1 MDEPFQSSVDDVI
14 NVYQSSG
21 TAASP
26 IRIHDNYIQGA
37 FPNNPLTD
45 GYSGGGIITDGGV
58 ADTQA
63 SASAYVAMEDNQ
75 MSAPPITACRSP
87 TGTTSRSATTGSSP
101 AACSPDGRDIA
112 AQNVGIYISDIYRD
126 AQGKGNVEHGT
137 MYNDHALGNVTGWVN
152 KAPRLAGQGYRND
165 YYFSIPDSG
174 SDYAR
179 NKPWPHPVTPA
190 DEAAELALWR
200 AVAAPMW
207 PSALVNR
214 RSEGTP

>member
-1 MDEPFQSSVDDVI
+1 M
-14 NVYQSSG
+14 
-21 TAASP
+21 
-26 IRIHDNYIQGA
+26 
-37 FPNNPLTD
+37 TD

-75 MSAPPITACRSP
+75 IVSTANYGLSVANGHDITISHNRVV
-87 TGTTSRSATTGSSP
+87 SSGLL
-101 AACSPDGRDIA
+101 PDGRDIA

-200 AVAAPMW
+200 AKV
-207 PSALVNR
+207 R
-214 RSEGTP
+214 RSHVVIGPTQPARRTRS